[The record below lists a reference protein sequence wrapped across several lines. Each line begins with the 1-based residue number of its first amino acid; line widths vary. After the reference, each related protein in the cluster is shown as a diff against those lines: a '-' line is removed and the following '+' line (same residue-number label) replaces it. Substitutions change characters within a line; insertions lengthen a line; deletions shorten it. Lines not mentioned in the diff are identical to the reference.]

1 MLAGSLP
8 LTWCVDYSMHR
19 DYDVKI
25 AARDY
30 ESAVPVGGAQIAVSY
45 HYDSYGWFLFMNTP
59 DPSEA
64 VTDQNGEAVLR
75 IADYRYGIRMRIA
88 DMPLRLNKK
97 MARKRG
103 DFDVPAREPVYKVE
117 LSPIC
122 RK

>member
-8 LTWCVDYSMHR
+8 LTGCVGYSMHR

-25 AARDY
+25 AVRDY
-30 ESAVPVGGAQIAVSY
+30 ESAVPVGGAQVAVSY

-59 DPSEA
+59 APSEA
-64 VTDQNGEAVLR
+64 VTDRNGEAVLR
-75 IADYRYGIRMRIA
+75 ITDYRYGIRMRIA
-88 DMPLRLNKK
+88 GMPLRLNKK
-97 MARKRG
+97 IVRKG
-103 DFDVPAREPVYKVE
+103 GGFDVPAREPVYEVE